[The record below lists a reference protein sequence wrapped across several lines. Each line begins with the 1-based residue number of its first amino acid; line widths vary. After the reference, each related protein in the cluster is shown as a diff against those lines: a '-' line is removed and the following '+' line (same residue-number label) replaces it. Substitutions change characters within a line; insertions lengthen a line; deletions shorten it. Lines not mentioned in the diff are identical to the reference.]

1 MHNKNKKGSDIMTM
15 VINNKLI
22 IVLIVMGAVMVVSH
36 RTTSNNI
43 IIGVIGKSRAPP
55 ISDSTTNKR

>member
-36 RTTSNNI
+36 RTASNNI

-55 ISDSTTNKR
+55 IIDSTTNKR